1 VANDLEGNGEIPGWD
16 LILSTM
22 RKKSVPDFDK
32 MR

>member
-1 VANDLEGNGEIPGWD
+1 LEGNGEIPGWD

-22 RKKSVPDFDK
+22 RKKSVLDFDK

>member
-1 VANDLEGNGEIPGWD
+1 LKGNGEIPGWD

-22 RKKSVPDFDK
+22 RKKSVLDFDK